1 MNSSKVIRSEI
12 EAADMGKDFPIPML
26 GREFA
31 KPAGAVVDTKLE
43 GVIRAGFNIIVHKIA
58 LVFLFVTARE

>member
-1 MNSSKVIRSEI
+1 
-12 EAADMGKDFPIPML
+12 MGKDFPIPML

-43 GVIRAGFNIIVHKIA
+43 GVIRAGFTNRTQNRLGI
-58 LVFLFVTARE
+58 FVRDFARPARE

>member
-1 MNSSKVIRSEI
+1 
-12 EAADMGKDFPIPML
+12 MGKDLRIPML

-43 GVIRAGFNIIVHKIA
+43 GVIGAGFNTIVHSTDA
-58 LVFLFVTARE
+58 WAQNCCR